1 MDPVEQGE
9 LLRGGIR
16 LHPQGPSRAREI
28 LGAAVLEAAASTLA
42 YRRHPEADEGGL
54 SRVKARMLAGEHVL
68 VRARES
74 AWVRRTLRRRHFDRD
89 DVERALAEDLLAH
102 GLASAITIA
111 WPLVA

>member
-1 MDPVEQGE
+1 
-9 LLRGGIR
+9 
-16 LHPQGPSRAREI
+16 
-28 LGAAVLEAAASTLA
+28 
-42 YRRHPEADEGGL
+42 
-54 SRVKARMLAGEHVL
+54 MLAGEHVL